1 MIGNINTQRVFYLIL
16 TMSGVTLL
24 VLAIAVYVLYQAA
37 FEEERI
43 RLAEIVKSQTC
54 LIESIAEFDSINI
67 RHDSPYGAIDD
78 AMKQV
83 ANAYEKYKGFGK
95 AGEFDIARLDEENIV
110 FVFSHQHKDAFRI
123 REKHDPVS
131 MSGKLA
137 EPMQMALLGKSGT
150 IIGLDYR
157 GEKVLAAYEPLKIL
171 DQNMGIVVKIDMFEI
186 RKPFIRAGIIAGGV
200 SVIVILLG
208 AILFIKISTPLIH
221 NLQKSEAFHKAIM
234 DYAADGI
241 ITIDQKG
248 IVESFNT
255 AAENIFSYPPIEV
268 IGQNVKM
275 LMPEPYR
282 SEHDGYLRNYIQTK
296 VKKILLHPVETLGKK
311 KNGTVFPINL
321 TVSKML
327 YSKKQMFIGIVRD
340 ITVQKQNE
348 EKLRFQACGIESAG
362 EAIIMTDIDGNIQ
375 YANPAFMKQTGYTTE
390 EVLGQNARILK
401 SDRYPPK
408 FYEDMWQSIKSR
420 KRFSS
425 EMTNKRKDGSMY
437 DLELTITSVMN
448 KLGSIEGYVAI
459 HYDTNERKIM
469 KKALYAKEV
478 AEQANRAKDEFLASI
493 SHELRSPLTS
503 VIGFTERIPEKIK
516 RGQIDKVIKFTNNIN
531 VSANHLLVLINDIL
545 DYAKIAAGTIEL
557 KKEKFYI
564 REIIDQLRFQLDYF
578 VEEKGLRL
586 VIEIPNDLPPVIADR
601 LRLSQIIMNLFSNAV
616 KFTPEGGIVK
626 ITAVAD
632 GKLILMIEDSG
643 CGIAEED
650 LDAIFDRFK
659 QIDRSS
665 REQQGTG
672 LGLAITKRL
681 IELHG
686 GRIKVESEIGKGT
699 SFIIT
704 LPVNNKF
711 AEEKNNEQK
720 NK

>member
-686 GRIKVESEIGKGT
+686 GRIKVESKVGKGT
-699 SFIIT
+699 SFIVT
-704 LPVNNKF
+704 LPIS
-711 AEEKNNEQK
+711 
-720 NK
+720 